1 MQFDKKVLL
10 LFTNI
15 IIDVTRLISGIYT
28 NFHGLPTVQSV
39 T

>member
-15 IIDVTRLISGIYT
+15 IIDVTQLISGIYT
-28 NFHGLPTVQSV
+28 NFHGLLCKV
-39 T
+39 